1 MKRRVIPLVSSLVS
15 AGLLS
20 LSATQGLAASQ
31 VTDALTSGNLGL
43 YGSNDFRLSNGDC
56 PDCPTPPQAL
66 WYFRGDQ
73 IAVPTAQPAGFDG
86 KLRAQD
92 DIRQWRAARQGKP
105 EGARPSLIWIGSP
118 QVARGSLATSGA
130 TLRGAAGEKLPF
142 AVVPKIASN
151 LSYYN
156 EDSLNYFGGRR
167 IKARGQLENGRFMA
181 RTLWPEDFALNGKT
195 PVKPLLKEESL
206 TAIVRGENKLAERSP
221 LQQLGDLIK
230 AVTVHQPALPSP
242 PPLDSRLLWS
252 RNGQGVDFAGK
263 PVMAFVLNGAQG
275 DDDEAHGGHFAVAT
289 GRFGAHGEWDDW
301 LVNNF
306 YNLDSVSEKG
316 IIASTLPMDA
326 YQTDLN
332 SGQSWYRPSY
342 MLVAVFKDGRVPG
355 LYQEAIGRVFNHFYR
370 HDFRYNHATANCAG
384 INLETL
390 RSLGWNIPEQGPGG
404 RAKAVAALPYMTI
417 KERSLENGRKAY
429 DYLSAEKTNLYPF
442 VAFTAAGEDILQRIV
457 ANPAN
462 ATPYEKMMAE
472 DIEALLYV
480 RIPQFPSSRAMGQAP
495 VASLDEFMARTPE
508 DKSQWKIVPTDPRP
522 FPPEMK
528 DPAAPAEEAPPSQF
542 ALAGYGG
549 FFAFL
554 GIGGL
559 HIKRRRRALAK
570 NGEKA

>member
-1 MKRRVIPLVSSLVS
+1 MPELYSQNQKTEVFKEKSAMKRRAIPLVSSLVS

-20 LSATQGLAASQ
+20 LSAAQGLAATQ

-43 YGSNDFRLSNGDC
+43 YGNNDFCLSDGNC
-56 PDCPTPPQAL
+56 RDCPTPPQAL

-73 IAVPTAQPAGFDG
+73 LAVPTAQAAGFDD

-92 DIRQWRAARQGKP
+92 DVRQWQATRQGKP
-105 EGARPSLIWIGSP
+105 EGTRPSLLWIGSP
-118 QVARGSLATSGA
+118 QVARGAFVAGGNVLQGA
-130 TLRGAAGEKLPF
+130 GDEKLSF

-156 EDSLNYFGGRR
+156 DASQAYFTGRN
-167 IKARGQLENGRFMA
+167 IKARGRLDGERFVA
-181 RTLWPEDFALNGKT
+181 RTLWPEDFALNARQ
-195 PVKPLLKEESL
+195 PAKPLSADESL
-206 TAIVRGENKLAERSP
+206 TQLVRADGGGA
-221 LQQLGDLIK
+221 
-230 AVTVHQPALPSP
+230 ALP
-242 PPLDSRLLWS
+242 LASRLLWS
-252 RNGQGVDFAGK
+252 KTGAAPDLAGK

-390 RSLGWNIPEQGPGG
+390 RSLGWKIPEQGPGS
-404 RAKAVAALPYMTI
+404 RLKATVALPYMAA
-417 KERSLENGRKAY
+417 KEGSLEQGRKAY
-429 DYLSAEKTNLYPF
+429 DYLSAEKTDLYPF
-442 VAFTAAGEDILQRIV
+442 VAFTATGEDILQRIV

-528 DPAAPAEEAPPSQF
+528 DPAAPAEETPPSDF

-554 GIGGL
+554 GLGGV
-559 HIKRRRRALAK
+559 HIKRRRRAWRDKGAQS
-570 NGEKA
+570 

>member
-1 MKRRVIPLVSSLVS
+1 MFKEKSAMKRAVLPLASRLVA
-15 AGLLS
+15 AGMLS
-20 LSATQGLAASQ
+20 LSAAQGLAATP
-31 VTDALTSGNLGL
+31 VTDALSTGHLGL
-43 YGSNDFRLSNGDC
+43 YNASDFRLSTGDC
-56 PDCPTPPQAL
+56 QDCPTPAPAL

-73 IAVPTAQPAGFDG
+73 LAVPTAQAAGFDA

-92 DIRQWRAARQGKP
+92 DIRQWQAARQGKP
-105 EGARPSLIWIGSP
+105 EGTRPSLLWIGSP
-118 QVARGSLATSGA
+118 QVAHGKLSANDNILQGA
-130 TLRGAAGEKLPF
+130 GAEKLPF
-142 AVVPKIASN
+142 AIVPKIASN

-156 EDSLNYFGGRR
+156 EDSSRYFAGRN
-167 IKARGQLENGRFMA
+167 IKARGRLDGGRFVA
-181 RTLWPEDFALNGKT
+181 RTLWPEDFALDGKM
-195 PVKPLLKEESL
+195 PVKPLSGKETLQELVKDEEGPL
-206 TAIVRGENKLAERSP
+206 TLWGFIAQQFNKPAVR
-221 LQQLGDLIK
+221 
-230 AVTVHQPALPSP
+230 
-242 PPLDSRLLWS
+242 PPLATRLLWS
-252 RNGQGVDFAGK
+252 KTGAAPELAGK

-289 GRFGAHGEWDDW
+289 GRFGPHGEWDDW

-342 MLVAVFKDGRVPG
+342 MLVAVLKDGRAPA

-404 RAKAVAALPYMTI
+404 RLKAVAALPYMTV
-417 KERSLENGRKAY
+417 KERSLDHGRKAY

-462 ATPYEKMMAE
+462 ATPYEKMLAE

-495 VASLDEFMARTPE
+495 VASLDEFMARTPANKA
-508 DKSQWKIVPTDPRP
+508 DWKIVPTDPRP
-522 FPPEMK
+522 FPAEMK
-528 DPAAPAEEAPPSQF
+528 DPAAPPEETLPSQY

-554 GIGGL
+554 GLGGL
-559 HIKRRRRALAK
+559 HIKRRRRASAN
-570 NGEKA
+570 NGEKS

>member
-1 MKRRVIPLVSSLVS
+1 MKRSVLPRASGLIS

-20 LSATQGLAASQ
+20 LLSVPGFAASA
-31 VTDALTSGNLGL
+31 VSDALTAGSLGL
-43 YGSNDFRLSNGDC
+43 YGAADFRLDTGDC
-56 PDCPTPPQAL
+56 RDCPTPPQAL

-73 IAVPTAQPAGFDG
+73 VAVPTAQAAGFEAR
-86 KLRAQD
+86 LRAQD
-92 DIRQWRAARQGKP
+92 DIRQWNAARQGKP
-105 EGARPSLIWIGSP
+105 DGSRPSLVWIGSP
-118 QVARGSLATSGA
+118 QVARGTLAAGGDALQGA
-130 TLRGAAGEKLPF
+130 TGDQLPF

-156 EDSLNYFGGRR
+156 DASLRYFAGRSL
-167 IKARGQLENGRFMA
+167 KARGRLEGERFVA
-181 RTLWPEDFALNGKT
+181 RTLWPEDFALNGKL
-195 PVKPLLKEESL
+195 PLQPLAAGESL
-206 TAIVRGENKLAERSP
+206 S
-221 LQQLGDLIK
+221 QLIRADGGG
-230 AVTVHQPALPSP
+230 ATQPFA
-242 PPLDSRLLWS
+242 SRLLWS
-252 RNGQGVDFAGK
+252 RSGAAPELAGK

-342 MLVAVFKDGRVPG
+342 MLVAVLKDGRAPA
-355 LYQEAIGRVFNHFYR
+355 LYQEAINRVFNHFYR

-404 RAKAVAALPYMTI
+404 RLKAVAALPYMTV
-417 KERSLENGRKAY
+417 KERSLDHGRKAY
-429 DYLSAEKTNLYPF
+429 DYLSAEKTDLYPF

-457 ANPAN
+457 AAPAQV
-462 ATPYEKMMAE
+462 TPYEKMLGE

-495 VASLDEFMARTPE
+495 VASLDEFMARTPA
-508 DKSQWKIVPTDPRP
+508 DKADWKIVPTDERP

-528 DPAAPAEEAPPSQF
+528 DPAAPAEEAPPSQY

-549 FFAFL
+549 FLAFL
-554 GIGGL
+554 GLGGL
-559 HIKRRRRALAK
+559 HIKRRRRARAN
-570 NGEKA
+570 NGEKS

>member
-1 MKRRVIPLVSSLVS
+1 MKRPVLPLASRLLS
-15 AGLLS
+15 AGMLS
-20 LSATQGLAASQ
+20 LLAAPGFAASA
-31 VTDALTSGNLGL
+31 VSDALAVGNLGL
-43 YGSNDFRLSNGDC
+43 YGAADFRLSNGDC
-56 PDCPTPPQAL
+56 RDCPTPPQAL

-73 IAVPTAQPAGFDG
+73 LAVPTAQPAGFEA

-92 DIRQWRAARQGKP
+92 DIRQWNAVRQGKP
-105 EGARPSLIWIGSP
+105 EGSRPSLVWIGSP
-118 QVARGSLATSGA
+118 QVARGALTTGGDALQGT
-130 TLRGAAGEKLPF
+130 AGEKLPF

-156 EDSLNYFGGRR
+156 EASLSYFAGRN
-167 IKARGQLENGRFMA
+167 IKARGQLENGRFTA
-181 RTLWPEDFALNGKT
+181 RTLWPEDFALNAAL
-195 PVKPLLKEESL
+195 PAKPLAADESL
-206 TAIVRGENKLAERSP
+206 SQLIRAESGGAAQPLA
-221 LQQLGDLIK
+221 
-230 AVTVHQPALPSP
+230 
-242 PPLDSRLLWS
+242 SRLLWS
-252 RNGQGVDFAGK
+252 KGGAAPELAGK

-289 GRFGAHGEWDDW
+289 GRFGPHGEWDDW

-342 MLVAVFKDGRVPG
+342 MLVAVLKDGRAPA

-370 HDFRYNHATANCAG
+370 HDFRYNHATSNCAG

-404 RAKAVAALPYMTI
+404 RLKAVAALPYMTV
-417 KERSLENGRKAY
+417 KERSLDHGRKAY

-442 VAFTAAGEDILQRIV
+442 VAFTAAGEDILQRLV

-462 ATPYEKMMAE
+462 ATPYEKMLGE

-495 VASLDEFMARTPE
+495 VASLDEFMARTPA
-508 DKSQWKIVPTDPRP
+508 DKADWKIVPNDERP
-522 FPPEMK
+522 FPAEMK
-528 DPAAPAEEAPPSQF
+528 DPAAPPEEALPSQY

-554 GIGGL
+554 GLGGL
-559 HIKRRRRALAK
+559 HIKRRRRAQAN
-570 NGEKA
+570 NGEKS

>member
-1 MKRRVIPLVSSLVS
+1 MSKCFTPLVRGLFA

-20 LSATQGLAASQ
+20 AMVAPGYATPAVS
-31 VTDALTSGNLGL
+31 DALASGNLGL
-43 YGSNDFRLSNGDC
+43 YGANDFRLGKDDC
-56 PDCPTPPQAL
+56 RDCPTPQQAL
-66 WYFRGDQ
+66 WYFRGDLL
-73 IAVPTAQPAGFDG
+73 AVPTAQPAGFDG

-92 DIRQWRAARQGKP
+92 DIRQWNAARQGKP
-105 EGARPSLIWIGSP
+105 EGARPSLVWIGSP
-118 QVARGSLATSGA
+118 QIARGALSTGGDALQA
-130 TLRGAAGEKLPF
+130 AAGEKLPF

-156 EDSLNYFGGRR
+156 EASLKYFAGRN
-167 IKARGQLENGRFMA
+167 IKARGQLENGRFTA
-181 RTLWPEDFALNGKT
+181 RTLWPEDFALNAAL
-195 PVKPLLKEESL
+195 PAKPLAADESL
-206 TAIVRGENKLAERSP
+206 SQLIRAESGGAAQPLA
-221 LQQLGDLIK
+221 
-230 AVTVHQPALPSP
+230 
-242 PPLDSRLLWS
+242 SRLLWS
-252 RNGQGVDFAGK
+252 KGGAAPDLAGK

-289 GRFGAHGEWDDW
+289 GRFGPHGEWDDW

-342 MLVAVFKDGRVPG
+342 MLVAVLKDGRAPA
-355 LYQEAIGRVFNHFYR
+355 LYQEAISRVFNHFYR
-370 HDFRYNHATANCAG
+370 HDFRYNHATSNCAG

-390 RSLGWNIPEQGPGG
+390 RSLGWKIPEQGPGG
-404 RAKAVAALPYMTI
+404 RLKAVAALPYMTV
-417 KERSLENGRKAY
+417 KERSLDHGRKAY

-442 VAFTAAGEDILQRIV
+442 VAFTAAGEDILQRLV

-462 ATPYEKMMAE
+462 ATPYEKMLAE
-472 DIEALLYV
+472 DIEALIYV

-495 VASLDEFMARTPE
+495 VASLDEFMARTPANKA
-508 DKSQWKIVPTDPRP
+508 DWKIVPNDERP
-522 FPPEMK
+522 FPADMK
-528 DPAAPAEEAPPSQF
+528 DPAAPAEEAPPSQY

-554 GIGGL
+554 GLGGL
-559 HIKRRRRALAK
+559 HIKRRRRAQAN
-570 NGEKA
+570 NGEKS